1 MIKKTKTSKSKKSTP
16 HTDVAKAI
24 KWLKTGTLPT
34 EKKQWS
40 ISGVKVN
47 TIKNLKPW
55 KKWQSGNPVGRKPK
69 TFLGIAK
76 QLQKEWYTQ
85 VTKEMIREAYQILLG
100 VDREKLLKMV
110 NDEKQPMTIRIVAK
124 RMLSG
129 EGHEQIESMLDR
141 VHGKAA
147 QTIDGKQEV
156 NLTLASG
163 LIALRRVE
171 QKKEE

>member
-1 MIKKTKTSKSKKSTP
+1 MIKKSQP
-16 HTDVAKAI
+16 
-24 KWLKTGTLPT
+24 TLA
-34 EKKQWS
+34 KKQE
-40 ISGVKVN
+40 
-47 TIKNLKPW
+47 TIKSESRKIIAGKKNLEKGKWKP
-55 KKWQSGNPVGRKPK
+55 WQSGNSKGRKPK
-69 TFLGIAK
+69 TFSGIAK

-110 NDEKQPMTIRIVAK
+110 NDEKQPMTLRIVAK

-129 EGHEQIESMLDR
+129 EGHEQIEAMLDR